1 MVGANK
7 ALESMAKFDVTFYLW
22 CYEIIFSN
30 LISNN
35 VPMEMNNYDVVIIA
49 FIFNFAVR
57 KVAAMRG
64 CLIEKLH
71 ALWSCR

>member
-1 MVGANK
+1 MLIGLLKVLLIYVSFGA
-7 ALESMAKFDVTFYLW
+7 
-22 CYEIIFSN
+22 CIIFSN
-30 LISNN
+30 LISNKF
-35 VPMEMNNYDVVIIA
+35 PMEMNDYDVVIIA

-71 ALWSCR
+71 AL

>member
-1 MVGANK
+1 MLCANR
-7 ALESMAKFDVTFYLW
+7 ALESIAKSMFDSAYFCCHVL
-22 CYEIIFSN
+22 IFSN
-30 LISNN
+30 LIINN
-35 VPMEMNNYDVVIIA
+35 VPMEMNDYDVVIIA

-71 ALWSCR
+71 AL

>member
-1 MVGANK
+1 M
-7 ALESMAKFDVTFYLW
+7 ALESIVKFMFHSA
-22 CYEIIFSN
+22 FSN

-35 VPMEMNNYDVVIIA
+35 VPMEMNDYDVVIIV
-49 FIFNFAVR
+49 FIFSFAVR

-71 ALWSCR
+71 AL

>member
-1 MVGANK
+1 
-7 ALESMAKFDVTFYLW
+7 
-22 CYEIIFSN
+22 
-30 LISNN
+30 
-35 VPMEMNNYDVVIIA
+35 MEMNDYDVVIIV

-71 ALWSCR
+71 AL